1 MVAEALEASHGSYVK
16 VIEPDPQRCDEI
28 SRALAKALVIAGD
41 GTNLDLLE
49 SEGVAESRV
58 LVAVTNSDERNL
70 LISLLGKQLGIPRI
84 VTRAGTAA
92 NERLFERVGIDVVR
106 SAQGTAIQS
115 VLADLTGGRSR
126 LLAEV
131 EHGDAR
137 ILELEVPAGMPPR
150 RLREMHAPVF
160 AIVGAILRGR
170 ETLIPRGDDEVRSGD
185 RIVVFCDAA
194 AEEAAR
200 TFFERAPEGD

>member
-1 MVAEALEASHGSYVK
+1 VK
-16 VIEPDPQRCDEI
+16 VIEPDASRCEEI
-28 SRALAKALVIAGD
+28 SRDLRRALVVAGD
-41 GTNLDLLE
+41 GTDLDLLE
-49 SEGVAESRV
+49 SEGVSQSQV

-84 VTRAGTAA
+84 VTRAGTTT

-106 SAQGTAIQS
+106 SAQGTAIQA
-115 VLADLTGGRSR
+115 VLAELAGGRSR

-137 ILELEVPAGMPPR
+137 VLELEVPEALAPR
-150 RLREMHAPVF
+150 RLKDMHAPVF
-160 AIVGAILRGR
+160 AIVGAIRRAG
-170 ETLIPRGDDEVRSGD
+170 TTIIPRGDDEVRGGD

-194 AEEAAR
+194 SEPVAR
-200 TFFERAPEGD
+200 TFFERGEGGA